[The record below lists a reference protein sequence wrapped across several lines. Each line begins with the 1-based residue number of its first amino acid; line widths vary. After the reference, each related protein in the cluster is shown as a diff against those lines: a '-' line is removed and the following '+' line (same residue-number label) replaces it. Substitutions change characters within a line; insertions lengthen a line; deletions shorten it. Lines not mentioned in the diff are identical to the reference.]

1 MHLPIEIYSSTSK
14 SLVII
19 GNFWKQLTLIHI
31 KASFFV
37 LYTVIPGYFNELI
50 YEIMKWNISKIK
62 HHSYEVLHLQVY
74 LLVLV
79 VTHGNL

>member
-50 YEIMKWNISKIK
+50 IWNNEMK
-62 HHSYEVLHLQVY
+62 Y
-74 LLVLV
+74 LKD
-79 VTHGNL
+79 